1 LYRKMKLNLRAI
13 SAALLLTASTTAFAQ
28 FNESFEPVQGGLST
42 RDALKQQ
49 NWLFK
54 DMDAESFGAIT
65 GAQSF
70 ITGVEYTPTQLTGLA
85 TPFLTF
91 SNSEDLAFNYKLSR
105 SGMSPARRWFVVNA
119 VDTFGVVTQI
129 DSVEM
134 DIERADVITY
144 AKNITG
150 MSGVYSIYINFKG
163 NGYSPR
169 YMIDDISFTGQDAG
183 LSYSAFTPVAPT
195 QVVLGLNDAKRDI
208 TEMTIFPNP
217 VNNEVNVDVAL
228 ESSLNGKVEIY
239 NCIGATVIAQPAM
252 FNSGSNRVSLDVS
265 SLAPGNYM
273 LAVKTDNG
281 VVSKKFTRVP

>member
-1 LYRKMKLNLRAI
+1 MKLNLRAI

-105 SGMSPARRWFVVNA
+105 SGMSPARRWLVVNA

-183 LSYSAFTPVAPT
+183 LSYSAFTPVAPN
-195 QVVLGLNDAKRDI
+195 QVVLGLNDAKKDI

-239 NCIGATVIAQPAM
+239 NSIGATVIAQPAM

>member
-1 LYRKMKLNLRAI
+1 MKLNLRAI

-54 DMDAESFGAIT
+54 DMDAESFGAIS

-105 SGMSPARRWFVVNA
+105 SGMSPARRWLVVNA

-134 DIERADVITY
+134 DIEQADVITY

-183 LSYSAFTPVAPT
+183 LSYSAFTPNAPGH
-195 QVVLGLNDAKRDI
+195 VVMGLNDAQKDI

-239 NCIGATVIAQPAM
+239 NSIGATVIAQPAM
-252 FNSGSNRVSLDVS
+252 FNSGSNRISLDVS